1 MSAIFML
8 GMFMPG
14 IWACARASV
23 ARVSANRSAFTEEF
37 PRIEAASKAAAA
49 NIGRPTRHGRE
60 AGRRLK
66 PACKLKLTPQKEDQI
81 RRMVGGGAGGD
92 LSTRAGGSELAS
104 DRKIVDVSIASEGKD
119 TAMVDVC
126 AMVAGT
132 SSWAHLGACL

>member
-1 MSAIFML
+1 MTITA
-8 GMFMPG
+8 
-14 IWACARASV
+14 ARTL
-23 ARVSANRSAFTEEF
+23 NTEVFSHHLRMGSCLTPKEP
-37 PRIEAASKAAAA
+37 PRKAAAA